1 MSEWRPISEY
11 REGLAVAWDAMT
23 QALAIVSAPPPPGAA
38 THFLSLQPLPE
49 LTRYEL
55 PPDQYT
61 INDERST

>member
-38 THFLSLQPLPE
+38 THFLSL
-49 LTRYEL
+49 
-55 PPDQYT
+55 
-61 INDERST
+61 